1 MAKRRPNGGG
11 TITKRS
17 DGRYQGAAYVT
28 DTDGNRVRKYVYGR
42 TWDEANE
49 KLGKLQDQERN
60 GIPVPS
66 RSWTLG
72 EWLAYWLEHIV
83 KPEREHN
90 TYVKYESKVRLYLL
104 PHLGKKPLVKLT
116 PAQSPRLHGGP
127 DSGEGRRLGP
137 LRWLASPSS
146 RVLRNALNRAMR
158 EELVTRNVALL
169 VDMPKVIKDR
179 GTAWNA
185 REAIAS
191 CGRSAPTGSTRPA
204 SSFLVLGLRRSE
216 VLGLR
221 WQDID
226 FEAGRFTPVKQVQR
240 VKGVGLVLKDLKTE
254 SSQAVLPLPEFCARV
269 LEERRELQ
277 ALERKIAGEHW
288 SQEPDQ
294 DLIFSSEHGGMIDPV
309 GFSRTFDRLVK
320 RAGVRRITVRLARH
334 TCGTLLAFLKVHPK
348 VAQAI
353 LRHSQISM
361 TMDVYTHVVGD
372 SEREAVGMLA
382 ELLEDPLIG

>member
-11 TITKRS
+11 TVTRRK

-28 DTDGNRVRKYVYGR
+28 NTDGHRVRKFVYGS
-42 TWDEANE
+42 TYDEAAE
-49 KLGKLQDQERN
+49 KLGKLQEQERN
-60 GIPVPS
+60 GVPVPS
-66 RSWTLG
+66 RTWSLG

-83 KPEREHN
+83 KPNREHN
-90 TYVKYESKVRLYLL
+90 TYVKYESKVRLYLV
-104 PHLGKKPLVKLT
+104 PHLGKKPLARLT
-116 PAQSPRLHGGP
+116 PAQ
-127 DSGEGRRLGP
+127 
-137 LRWLASPSS
+137 LRSFMAELKRTEVPPAARFEVL
-146 RVLRNALNRAMR
+146 RVLRNALNRAVR
-158 EELVTRNVALL
+158 EELLTRNVAEL
-169 VDMPKVIKDR
+169 VDMPKVTKKE
-179 GTAWNA
+179 AKPWNA
-185 REAIAS
+185 REAITFL
-191 CGRSAPTGSTRPA
+191 RSARA
-204 SSFLVLGLRRSE
+204 HRLYAACVLVLVLGLRRSE

-226 FEAGRFTPVKQVQR
+226 FDQRQFTPLKQVQR

-254 SSQAVLPLPEFCARV
+254 SSHAVLPLPEFCARA

-277 ALERKIAGEHW
+277 DLERRIVGEGW
-288 SQEPDQ
+288 SQEPGQ
-294 DLIFSSEHGGMIDPV
+294 DLIFSSERGGLIDPV
-309 GFSRTFDRLVK
+309 GFSRSFNALVK

-372 SEREAVGMLA
+372 GEREAVTMLA

>member
-11 TITKRS
+11 TVTRRK

-28 DTDGNRVRKYVYGR
+28 NTDGHRVRKFVYGS
-42 TWDEANE
+42 TYDEAAE
-49 KLGKLQDQERN
+49 KLGKLQEQERN
-60 GIPVPS
+60 GVPVPS
-66 RSWTLG
+66 RTWSLG

-83 KPEREHN
+83 KPNREHN
-90 TYVKYESKVRLYLL
+90 TYVKYESKVRLYLV
-104 PHLGKKPLVKLT
+104 PHLGKKSLVRLT
-116 PAQSPRLHGGP
+116 PAQ
-127 DSGEGRRLGP
+127 
-137 LRWLASPSS
+137 LRSFMAELKRTEVPPAARFEVL
-146 RVLRNALNRAMR
+146 RVLRNALNRAVR
-158 EELVTRNVALL
+158 EELLTRNVAEL
-169 VDMPKVIKDR
+169 VDMPKVTKKE
-179 GTAWNA
+179 AKPWNA
-185 REAIAS
+185 REAITFL
-191 CGRSAPTGSTRPA
+191 RSARA
-204 SSFLVLGLRRSE
+204 HRLYAACVLVLVLGLRRSE

-226 FEAGRFTPVKQVQR
+226 FDQRQFTPLKQVQR

-254 SSQAVLPLPEFCARV
+254 SSHAVLPLPEFCARA

-277 ALERKIAGEHW
+277 DLERRIVGDGW
-288 SQEPDQ
+288 SQEPGQ
-294 DLIFSSEHGGMIDPV
+294 DLIFSSERGGLIDPV
-309 GFSRTFDRLVK
+309 GFSRSFNALVK

-372 SEREAVGMLA
+372 GEREAVTMLA

>member
-11 TITKRS
+11 TITKRK
-17 DGRYQGAAYVT
+17 DGRYHGAAYVT
-28 DTDGNRVRKYVYGR
+28 DTDGNRVRKYVYGA
-42 TWDEANE
+42 TWDEVAE

-60 GIPVPS
+60 GVPVPS
-66 RSWTLG
+66 RSWTVG

-83 KPEREHN
+83 EPEREHN
-90 TYVKYESKVRLYLL
+90 TYAKYESKIRLYLL
-104 PHLGKKPLVKLT
+104 PHLAKKPLVKLT
-116 PAQSPRLHGGP
+116 PAEIRTFMAALKREEVGAATRF
-127 DSGEGRRLGP
+127 EVL
-137 LRWLASPSS
+137 
-146 RVLRNALNRAMR
+146 RVLRNALNRAIR
-158 EELVTRNVALL
+158 EELLTRNVALL
-169 VDMPKVIKDR
+169 VDMPKVTKDK

-185 REAIAS
+185 REAITFL
-191 CGRSAPTGSTRPA
+191 RSARSHRLYA
-204 SSFLVLGLRRSE
+204 ACVLVLVLGLRRSE

-221 WQDID
+221 WRDID
-226 FEAGRFTPVKQVQR
+226 FEARQFTPVKQVQR

-254 SSQAVLPLPEFCARV
+254 SSQAVLPLPEFCARA

-277 ALERKIAGEHW
+277 ELERKIASDAWH
-288 SQEPDQ
+288 QEPDH
-294 DLIFSSEHGGMIDPV
+294 DLIFSSAHGGMIDPM

-361 TMDVYTHVVGD
+361 TLDVYTHVVNE
-372 SEREAVGMLA
+372 SEREAVGLLA
-382 ELLEDPLIG
+382 KLLEDPLIG

>member
-1 MAKRRPNGGG
+1 MTKRRPNGGG
-11 TITKRS
+11 TISKRT
-17 DGRYQGAAYVT
+17 DGRYMGRAYVT
-28 DTDGNRVRKYVYGR
+28 DTDGNRVRKTVYGA

-60 GIPVPS
+60 GVPVPS
-66 RSWTLG
+66 RSWSLG

-83 KPEREHN
+83 EPDSEHN
-90 TYVKYESKVRLYLL
+90 TYVKYESKVRLYLM
-104 PHLGKKPLVKLT
+104 PHLGKKSLVKLT
-116 PAQSPRLHGGP
+116 PAQVRAFMATLKRDKVPAPTRFEVL
-127 DSGEGRRLGP
+127 
-137 LRWLASPSS
+137 
-146 RVLRNALNRAMR
+146 RVLRNALNRAIR
-158 EELVTRNVALL
+158 EELLTRNVALL
-169 VDMPKVIKDR
+169 VDMPKVSKDK

-185 REAIAS
+185 REAV
-191 CGRSAPTGSTRPA
+191 
-204 SSFLVLGLRRSE
+204 SFLRAARAHRLYAACVLVLVLGLRRSE

-221 WQDID
+221 WQDVD
-226 FEAGRFTPVKQVQR
+226 FEGRQFTPVKQVQR
-240 VKGVGLVLKDLKTE
+240 EKGVGLVLKDLKTE
-254 SSQAVLPLPEFCARV
+254 SSQAVLPMPEFCARA

-277 ALERKIAGEHW
+277 ELERKIAGEHW
-288 SQEPDQ
+288 AQEPDQ
-294 DLIFSSEHGGMIDPV
+294 DLIFSSEHGGMLDPV
-309 GFSRTFDRLVK
+309 GFSRTFGRLVK

-372 SEREAVGMLA
+372 SEREAVAMLA

>member
-11 TITKRS
+11 TITKRK

-28 DTDGNRVRKYVYGR
+28 NTEGHRVRKFVYGA
-42 TWDEANE
+42 TYDEATE

-60 GIPVPS
+60 GVPVPS
-66 RSWTLG
+66 RTWSLG

-83 KPEREHN
+83 KPNREHN
-90 TYVKYESKVRLYLL
+90 TYVKYESKVRLYLT
-104 PHLGKKPLVKLT
+104 PHLGKKPLVRLT
-116 PAQSPRLHGGP
+116 PAQ
-127 DSGEGRRLGP
+127 
-137 LRWLASPSS
+137 LRAFMAELKRTEVPPAARFEVL
-146 RVLRNALNRAMR
+146 RVLRNALNRAVR
-158 EELVTRNVALL
+158 EELLTRNVAEL
-169 VDMPKVIKDR
+169 VDMPKVTKKE
-179 GTAWNA
+179 AKPWNA
-185 REAIAS
+185 REAIS
-191 CGRSAPTGSTRPA
+191 FLRSARA
-204 SSFLVLGLRRSE
+204 HRLYAACVLVLVLGLRRSE

-221 WQDID
+221 WQDVD
-226 FEAGRFTPVKQVQR
+226 FDQRQFTPLKQVQR

-254 SSQAVLPLPEFCARV
+254 SSHAVLPLPEFCARA
-269 LEERRELQ
+269 LEERRTLQ
-277 ALERKIAGEHW
+277 DLERKIVGDQWHQKPGE
-288 SQEPDQ
+288 E
-294 DLIFSSEHGGMIDPV
+294 LIFSSERGGLIDPV
-309 GFSRTFDRLVK
+309 GFSRSFNALVK

-372 SEREAVGMLA
+372 GEREAVTLLA

>member
-11 TITKRS
+11 TITKRA

-28 DTDGNRVRKYVYGR
+28 DSDGNRVRKYVYGR

-66 RSWTLG
+66 RSWSLG

-83 KPEREHN
+83 KPEKEHN
-90 TYVKYESKVRLYLL
+90 TYVKYESKVRLYLE
-104 PHLGKKPLVKLT
+104 PHLGKKSMVKLT
-116 PAQSPRLHGGP
+116 PAQ
-127 DSGEGRRLGP
+127 
-137 LRWLASPSS
+137 LRAFMSALTRAKVGAAT
-146 RVLRNALNRAMR
+146 RFEVLRTLRNALNRAVK
-158 EELVTRNVALL
+158 EEILTRNVALL
-169 VDMPKVIKDR
+169 VDMPKVSKDK
-179 GTAWNA
+179 GKAWNA
-185 REAIAS
+185 PEAITFLRAS
-191 CGRSAPTGSTRPA
+191 RAHRFYAACVLV
-204 SSFLVLGLRRSE
+204 LVLGLRRSE

-226 FEAGRFTPVKQVQR
+226 FETGQFTPTKQVQR
-240 VKGVGLVLKDLKTE
+240 EKGVGLVLKDLKTE
-254 SSQAVLPLPEFCARV
+254 SSQAVLPLPEFCARA
-269 LEERRELQ
+269 LEERRTLQ
-277 ALERKIAGEHW
+277 ELERKIVGDAW
-288 SQEPDQ
+288 AQEPGYDV
-294 DLIFSSEHGGMIDPV
+294 IFSSERGGLTDPV
-309 GFSRTFDRLVK
+309 GFSRMFNALVK

-372 SEREAVGMLA
+372 GEREAVSLLA
-382 ELLEDPLIG
+382 DLLEDPLIG

>member
-11 TITKRS
+11 TVTRRK

-28 DTDGNRVRKYVYGR
+28 NTDGHRVRKFVYGS
-42 TWDEANE
+42 TYDEAAE
-49 KLGKLQDQERN
+49 KLGKLQEQERN
-60 GIPVPS
+60 GVPVPS
-66 RSWTLG
+66 RTWSLG

-83 KPEREHN
+83 KPNREHN
-90 TYVKYESKVRLYLL
+90 TYVKYESKVRLYLV
-104 PHLGKKPLVKLT
+104 PHLGKKPLVRLT
-116 PAQSPRLHGGP
+116 PAQLRLFMAELKRTEVP
-127 DSGEGRRLGP
+127 PAARFEVL
-137 LRWLASPSS
+137 
-146 RVLRNALNRAMR
+146 RVLRNALNRAVR
-158 EELVTRNVALL
+158 EELVTRNVAEL
-169 VDMPKVIKDR
+169 VDMPKVTKKE
-179 GTAWNA
+179 AKPWNA
-185 REAIAS
+185 REAITFL
-191 CGRSAPTGSTRPA
+191 RSARA
-204 SSFLVLGLRRSE
+204 HRLYAACVLVLVLGLRRSE

-226 FEAGRFTPVKQVQR
+226 FDQRQFTPLKQVQR

-254 SSQAVLPLPEFCARV
+254 SSHAVLPLPEFCARA

-277 ALERKIAGEHW
+277 DLERRIVGDGW
-288 SQEPDQ
+288 SQEPGQ
-294 DLIFSSEHGGMIDPV
+294 DLIFSSERGGLIDPV
-309 GFSRTFDRLVK
+309 GFSRSFNALVK

-372 SEREAVGMLA
+372 GEREAVTMLA

>member
-11 TITKRS
+11 
-17 DGRYQGAAYVT
+17 AAYVT
-28 DTDGNRVRKYVYGR
+28 NTDGHRVRKFVYGA
-42 TWDEANE
+42 TYDEAAE

-60 GIPVPS
+60 GVPVPS

-83 KPEREHN
+83 EPEREHN
-90 TYVKYESKVRLYLL
+90 TYAKYESKVRLYLA

-116 PAQSPRLHGGP
+116 PAQIRTFMATLKREKVGAATRF
-127 DSGEGRRLGP
+127 EV
-137 LRWLASPSS
+137 LRI
-146 RVLRNALNRAMR
+146 LRNALNRAIR
-158 EELVTRNVALL
+158 EELLTRNVALL
-169 VDMPKVIKDR
+169 VDMPKVSK
-179 GTAWNA
+179 AKAKPWNA
-185 REAIAS
+185 REAITFL
-191 CGRSAPTGSTRPA
+191 RSARA
-204 SSFLVLGLRRSE
+204 HRFYAACVLVLALGLRRSE
-216 VLGLR
+216 LLGLR

-226 FEAGRFTPVKQVQR
+226 FENRQSTPVKQVQR
-240 VKGVGLVLKDLKTE
+240 ETGKGLVLKDLKTE
-254 SSQAVLPLPEFCARV
+254 SSQAVLPLPEFCARA

-277 ALERKIAGEHW
+277 ELERKIVGDNWH
-288 SQEPDQ
+288 QEPDH
-294 DLIFSSEHGGMIDPV
+294 DVIFSSERGGLTDPV
-309 GFSRTFDRLVK
+309 GFSRTFDRLVS

-361 TMDVYTHVVGD
+361 TMDVYTHIVGD
-372 SEREAVGMLA
+372 GEREAVALLA

>member
-11 TITKRS
+11 TVTRRK

-28 DTDGNRVRKYVYGR
+28 NTDGHRVRKFVYGS
-42 TWDEANE
+42 TYDEAAE
-49 KLGKLQDQERN
+49 KLGKLQEQERN
-60 GIPVPS
+60 GVPVPS
-66 RSWTLG
+66 RTWSLG

-83 KPEREHN
+83 KPNREHN
-90 TYVKYESKVRLYLL
+90 TYVKYESKVRLYLV
-104 PHLGKKPLVKLT
+104 PHLGKKPLVRLT
-116 PAQSPRLHGGP
+116 PAQ
-127 DSGEGRRLGP
+127 
-137 LRWLASPSS
+137 LRAFMAELKRTEVPPAARFEVL
-146 RVLRNALNRAMR
+146 RVLRNALNRAVR
-158 EELVTRNVALL
+158 EELLTRNVAEL
-169 VDMPKVIKDR
+169 VDMPKVTKKE
-179 GTAWNA
+179 AKPWNA
-185 REAIAS
+185 REAITFL
-191 CGRSAPTGSTRPA
+191 RSARA
-204 SSFLVLGLRRSE
+204 HRLYAACVLVLVLGLRRSE

-226 FEAGRFTPVKQVQR
+226 FDQRQFTPLKQVQR

-254 SSQAVLPLPEFCARV
+254 SSHAVLPLPEFCARA

-277 ALERKIAGEHW
+277 DLERRIVGEGW
-288 SQEPDQ
+288 SQEPGQ
-294 DLIFSSEHGGMIDPV
+294 DLIFSSERGGLIDPV
-309 GFSRTFDRLVK
+309 GFSRSFNALVK

-372 SEREAVGMLA
+372 GEREAVTMLA

>member
-11 TITKRS
+11 TISKRA
-17 DGRYQGAAYVT
+17 DGRYMGRAYVT
-28 DTDGNRVRKYVYGR
+28 DTDGNRVRKTVYGT

-49 KLGKLQDQERN
+49 KLGNLQGQERH
-60 GIPVPS
+60 GVPVPS
-66 RSWTLG
+66 RAWSLG

-83 KPEREHN
+83 EPDSEHN
-90 TYVKYESKVRLYLL
+90 TYVKYESKVRLYLI
-104 PHLGKKPLVKLT
+104 PHLGKKSLVKLT
-116 PAQSPRLHGGP
+116 PAQVRAFMATLKRDKVPAPTRFEVL
-127 DSGEGRRLGP
+127 
-137 LRWLASPSS
+137 
-146 RVLRNALNRAMR
+146 RVLRNALNRAIR

-169 VDMPKVIKDR
+169 VDMPKVSKDK

-185 REAIAS
+185 REAVTFLRAARAHRLYAA
-191 CGRSAPTGSTRPA
+191 CVLV
-204 SSFLVLGLRRSE
+204 LVLGLRRSE

-221 WQDID
+221 WQDVD
-226 FEAGRFTPVKQVQR
+226 FEGRQFTPVKQVQR
-240 VKGVGLVLKDLKTE
+240 EKGVGLVLKDLKTE
-254 SSQAVLPLPEFCARV
+254 SSQAVLPMPEFCARA

-277 ALERKIAGEHW
+277 ELERKIAGEHW
-288 SQEPDQ
+288 DQNPDY
-294 DLIFSSEHGGMIDPV
+294 DLIFSSEHGGMLDPV
-309 GFSRTFDRLVK
+309 GFSRTFGRLVT
-320 RAGVRRITVRLARH
+320 RAGVRRLTVRLARH

>member
-11 TITKRS
+11 TITKRK

-28 DTDGNRVRKYVYGR
+28 NTDGHRVRKFVYGA
-42 TWDEANE
+42 TYDEASE

-60 GIPVPS
+60 GVPVPS
-66 RSWTLG
+66 RSWSLG

-83 KPEREHN
+83 EPEREHN
-90 TYVKYESKVRLYLL
+90 TYAKYESKVRIYLA

-116 PAQSPRLHGGP
+116 PAQIRTFMAALKREKVGAATRF
-127 DSGEGRRLGP
+127 EV
-137 LRWLASPSS
+137 LRI
-146 RVLRNALNRAMR
+146 LRNALNRAMR
-158 EELVTRNVALL
+158 EELLTRNVALL
-169 VDMPKVIKDR
+169 VDMPKVSKDK
-179 GTAWNA
+179 AKPWNA
-185 REAIAS
+185 REAITFL
-191 CGRSAPTGSTRPA
+191 RSTRA
-204 SSFLVLGLRRSE
+204 HRFYAAGVLVLVLGLRRSE

-226 FEAGRFTPVKQVQR
+226 FENRQFTPVKQVQR
-240 VKGVGLVLKDLKTE
+240 EKGVGLVLKDLKTE
-254 SSQAVLPLPEFCARV
+254 SSQAVLPLPEFCARA

-277 ALERKIAGEHW
+277 ELERKIVGDDWA
-288 SQEPDQ
+288 QEPDH
-294 DLIFSSEHGGMIDPV
+294 DVIFSSERGGLTDPV
-309 GFSRTFDRLVK
+309 GFSRTFDRLVT

-372 SEREAVGMLA
+372 GEREAVSMLA

>member
-11 TITKRS
+11 TVTRRK

-28 DTDGNRVRKYVYGR
+28 NTDGHRVRKFVYGS
-42 TWDEANE
+42 TYDEAAE
-49 KLGKLQDQERN
+49 KLGKLQEQERN
-60 GIPVPS
+60 GVPVPS
-66 RSWTLG
+66 RTWTLG

-83 KPEREHN
+83 KPNREHN
-90 TYVKYESKVRLYLL
+90 TYVKYESKVRLYLV
-104 PHLGKKPLVKLT
+104 PHLGKKPLVRLT
-116 PAQSPRLHGGP
+116 PAQ
-127 DSGEGRRLGP
+127 
-137 LRWLASPSS
+137 LRAFMAELKRTEVPPAARFEVL
-146 RVLRNALNRAMR
+146 RVLRNALNRAVR
-158 EELVTRNVALL
+158 EELLTRNVAEL
-169 VDMPKVIKDR
+169 VDMPKVTKKE
-179 GTAWNA
+179 AKPWNA
-185 REAIAS
+185 REAITFL
-191 CGRSAPTGSTRPA
+191 RSTRA
-204 SSFLVLGLRRSE
+204 HRLYAACVLVLVLGLRRSE

-226 FEAGRFTPVKQVQR
+226 FDQRQFTPLKQVQR

-254 SSQAVLPLPEFCARV
+254 SSHAVLPLPEFCARA

-277 ALERKIAGEHW
+277 DLERRIVGDGW
-288 SQEPDQ
+288 SQEPGQ
-294 DLIFSSEHGGMIDPV
+294 DLIFSSERGGLIDPV
-309 GFSRTFDRLVK
+309 GFSRSFNALVK

-372 SEREAVGMLA
+372 GEREAVTMLA

>member
-11 TITKRS
+11 TVTRRK

-28 DTDGNRVRKYVYGR
+28 NTDGHRVRKFVYGS
-42 TWDEANE
+42 TYDEAAE
-49 KLGKLQDQERN
+49 KLGKLQEQERN
-60 GIPVPS
+60 GVPVPS
-66 RSWTLG
+66 RTWSLG

-83 KPEREHN
+83 RPNREHN
-90 TYVKYESKVRLYLL
+90 TYVKYESKVRLYLV
-104 PHLGKKPLVKLT
+104 PHLGKKPLVRLT
-116 PAQSPRLHGGP
+116 PAQ
-127 DSGEGRRLGP
+127 
-137 LRWLASPSS
+137 LRSFMAELKRTEVPPAARFEVL
-146 RVLRNALNRAMR
+146 RVLRNALNRAVR
-158 EELVTRNVALL
+158 EELLTRNVAEL
-169 VDMPKVIKDR
+169 VDMPKVTKKE
-179 GTAWNA
+179 AKPWNA
-185 REAIAS
+185 REAITFL
-191 CGRSAPTGSTRPA
+191 RSARA
-204 SSFLVLGLRRSE
+204 HRLYAACVLVLVLGLRRSE

-226 FEAGRFTPVKQVQR
+226 FDQRQFTPLKQVQR

-254 SSQAVLPLPEFCARV
+254 SSHAVLPLPEFCARA

-277 ALERKIAGEHW
+277 DLERRIVGDGW
-288 SQEPDQ
+288 SQEPGQ
-294 DLIFSSEHGGMIDPV
+294 DLIFSSERGGLIDPV
-309 GFSRTFDRLVK
+309 GFSRSFNALVK

-372 SEREAVGMLA
+372 GEREAVTMLA

>member
-11 TITKRS
+11 TVTRRK

-28 DTDGNRVRKYVYGR
+28 NTDGHRVRKFVYGS
-42 TWDEANE
+42 TYDEAAE
-49 KLGKLQDQERN
+49 KLGKLQEQERN
-60 GIPVPS
+60 GVPVPS
-66 RSWTLG
+66 RTWSLG

-83 KPEREHN
+83 KPNREHN
-90 TYVKYESKVRLYLL
+90 TYVKYESKVRLYLV
-104 PHLGKKPLVKLT
+104 PHLGKKPLVRLT
-116 PAQSPRLHGGP
+116 PAQ
-127 DSGEGRRLGP
+127 
-137 LRWLASPSS
+137 LRSFMAELKRTEVPPAARFEVL
-146 RVLRNALNRAMR
+146 RVLRNALNRAVR
-158 EELVTRNVALL
+158 EELLTRNVAEL
-169 VDMPKVIKDR
+169 VDMPKVTKKE
-179 GTAWNA
+179 AKPWNA
-185 REAIAS
+185 REAITFL
-191 CGRSAPTGSTRPA
+191 RSARA
-204 SSFLVLGLRRSE
+204 HRLYAACVLVLVLGLRRSE

-226 FEAGRFTPVKQVQR
+226 FEQRQFTPLKQVQR

-254 SSQAVLPLPEFCARV
+254 SSHAVLPLPEFCARA

-277 ALERKIAGEHW
+277 NLERRIVGEGW
-288 SQEPDQ
+288 SQEPGQ
-294 DLIFSSEHGGMIDPV
+294 DLIFSSERGGLIDPV
-309 GFSRTFDRLVK
+309 GFSRSFNALVK

-372 SEREAVGMLA
+372 GEREAVTMLA

>member
-11 TITKRS
+11 TITLRK

-28 DTDGNRVRKYVYGR
+28 NTDGQRVRKFVYGA
-42 TWDEANE
+42 TWDETAE
-49 KLGKLQDQERN
+49 KLSKLQDQERS

-104 PHLGKKPLVKLT
+104 PHLRKKPLLKLT
-116 PAQSPRLHGGP
+116 PAQVRAFMAALKREQVGAATRF
-127 DSGEGRRLGP
+127 EV
-137 LRWLASPSS
+137 LRT
-146 RVLRNALNRAMR
+146 LRNALNRAIR
-158 EELVTRNVALL
+158 EEILTRNVALL
-169 VDMPKVIKDR
+169 VDMPKVSKGKAKPWD
-179 GTAWNA
+179 A
-185 REAIAS
+185 REAVTFL
-191 CGRSAPTGSTRPA
+191 RSARA
-204 SSFLVLGLRRSE
+204 HRFYAACVLVLVLGLRRSE
-216 VLGLR
+216 LLGLR

-226 FEAGRFTPVKQVQR
+226 FENRHFTPVKQVQR
-240 VKGVGLVLKDLKTE
+240 EKRVGLVLKDLKTE
-254 SSQAVLPLPEFCARV
+254 SSQAVLPLPEFCARA
-269 LEERRELQ
+269 LEERRHLQ
-277 ALERKIAGEHW
+277 ELERQIAGDGW
-288 SQEPDQ
+288 GQEPDH
-294 DLIFSSEHGGMIDPV
+294 DVIFSSENGGLTDPT
-309 GFSRTFDRLVK
+309 GFSRAFNALVK
-320 RAGVRRITVRLARH
+320 RSGVRRITVRLARH

-372 SEREAVGMLA
+372 GEREAVTLLA
-382 ELLEDPLIG
+382 DLLEDPLIG

>member
-11 TITKRS
+11 TISRRA
-17 DGRYQGAAYVT
+17 DGRYMGRAYVT
-28 DTDGNRVRKYVYGR
+28 DTDGNRVRKTVYGA

-66 RSWTLG
+66 RAWSLG
-72 EWLAYWLEHIV
+72 EWLDYWIEHIV
-83 KPEREHN
+83 KPNREDN
-90 TYVKYESKVRLYLL
+90 TYDKYESKVRLYLR
-104 PHLGKKPLVKLT
+104 PHLGKKSLT
-116 PAQSPRLHGGP
+116 RLSAAQVRAFMATLTRQDVPAPTRF
-127 DSGEGRRLGP
+127 EV
-137 LRWLASPSS
+137 LRT
-146 RVLRNALNRAMR
+146 LRNALNRAIK
-158 EELVTRNVALL
+158 EEILTRNVALL
-169 VDMPKVIKDR
+169 VDMPKVSKDK
-179 GTAWNA
+179 GGAWSA
-185 REAIAS
+185 REAITFLRAVRAHRFYAA
-191 CGRSAPTGSTRPA
+191 CVLV
-204 SSFLVLGLRRSE
+204 LVLGLRRSE

-226 FEAGRFTPVKQVQR
+226 FEHRQFTPVKQAQR
-240 VKGVGLVLKDLKTE
+240 KKGVGLILKDLKTE
-254 SSQAVLPLPEFCARV
+254 SSQAALPLPEFCARA

-277 ALERKIAGEHW
+277 ELERKIAGDHW
-288 SQEPDQ
+288 QQEPDH
-294 DLIFSSEHGGMIDPV
+294 DVIFSSEHGGLTDPV

>member
-11 TITKRS
+11 TIAKRK

-28 DTDGNRVRKYVYGR
+28 DTDGNRVRKYVYGS
-42 TWDEANE
+42 TWEEANE
-49 KLGKLQDQERN
+49 KLGRLQDQERN

-66 RSWTLG
+66 RSWTVG

-83 KPEREHN
+83 EPEREHN

-104 PHLGKKPLVKLT
+104 PHLGKKSLVKLT
-116 PAQSPRLHGGP
+116 PAQVRAFMAALKREEVG
-127 DSGEGRRLGP
+127 
-137 LRWLASPSS
+137 ASARFEVL
-146 RVLRNALNRAMR
+146 RVLRNALNRAIR
-158 EELVTRNVALL
+158 EELLTRNVALL
-169 VDMPKVIKDR
+169 VDMPKVTKDR

-185 REAIAS
+185 REAVTFLRAA
-191 CGRSAPTGSTRPA
+191 RAHRLYA
-204 SSFLVLGLRRSE
+204 ALVLVLVLGLRRSE

-221 WQDID
+221 WQDVD
-226 FEAGRFTPVKQVQR
+226 FEARHFTPVKQVQR

-254 SSQAVLPLPEFCARV
+254 SSQAVLPLPEFCARA

-277 ALERKIAGEHW
+277 ELERKIAGEHW

-309 GFSRTFDRLVK
+309 GFSRTFERLVK

-361 TMDVYTHVVGD
+361 TMDIYTHVVGD

-382 ELLEDPLIG
+382 ELLDPLIG

>member
-11 TITKRS
+11 TISKRK

-28 DTDGNRVRKYVYGR
+28 DTDGNRVRKYVYGA

-66 RSWTLG
+66 RAWSVG
-72 EWLAYWLEHIV
+72 EWLSYWVDHIV

-90 TYVKYESKVRLYLL
+90 TYVKYESKIRLYLM
-104 PHLGKKPLVKLT
+104 PHLAKKPLAKLT
-116 PAQSPRLHGGP
+116 PAQIRTFMAALKREEVG
-127 DSGEGRRLGP
+127 
-137 LRWLASPSS
+137 ASTRFEVL

-158 EELVTRNVALL
+158 EELLTRNVALL
-169 VDMPKVIKDR
+169 VDMPKVSKDQKKP
-179 GTAWNA
+179 WNA
-185 REAIAS
+185 REAITFL
-191 CGRSAPTGSTRPA
+191 RSVRAHRLYA
-204 SSFLVLGLRRSE
+204 ACVLVLVLGLRRSE

-226 FEAGRFTPVKQVQR
+226 FEASQISTVKQVQR

-254 SSQAVLPLPEFCARV
+254 SSQAVLPLPEFCARA
-269 LEERRELQ
+269 LKERMELQ
-277 ALERKIAGEHW
+277 ELERKIAGDHW
-288 SQEPDQ
+288 SQEPDH

-309 GFSRTFDRLVK
+309 GFSRTFERLVK
-320 RAGVRRITVRLARH
+320 RAGVRRITIRLARH

-353 LRHSQISM
+353 LRHSQIRM

-372 SEREAVGMLA
+372 DEREAVALLA

>member
-1 MAKRRPNGGG
+1 MAKKRPNGGG
-11 TITKRS
+11 TISKRK

-28 DTDGNRVRKYVYGR
+28 DTDGNRVRKYVYGA

-72 EWLAYWLEHIV
+72 EWLTYWVEHIV

-90 TYVKYESKVRLYLL
+90 TYVKYESKIRLYLL
-104 PHLGKKPLVKLT
+104 PHLAKKPLTKLT
-116 PAQSPRLHGGP
+116 PAQIRTFMATLKREKVGAATRF
-127 DSGEGRRLGP
+127 EVL
-137 LRWLASPSS
+137 

-158 EELVTRNVALL
+158 EELLTRNVALL
-169 VDMPKVIKDR
+169 VDMPKVSKDK
-179 GTAWNA
+179 GKAWSA
-185 REAIAS
+185 REAIVFL
-191 CGRSAPTGSTRPA
+191 RSTRA
-204 SSFLVLGLRRSE
+204 HRLYAACVLVLVLGLRRGE

-226 FEAGRFTPVKQVQR
+226 FEAHQFTPVKQVQR

-254 SSQAVLPLPEFCARV
+254 SSQAVLPLPEFCARA

-277 ALERKIAGEHW
+277 ELERKIAGEHW
-288 SQEPDQ
+288 SQEPDH

-382 ELLEDPLIG
+382 ELLEDPLLG

>member
-11 TITKRS
+11 TITKRK

-28 DTDGNRVRKYVYGR
+28 NTEGHRVRKFVYGS
-42 TWDEANE
+42 TYDDAAE

-60 GIPVPS
+60 GVPVPS
-66 RSWTLG
+66 RTWTLG

-83 KPEREHN
+83 KPNREHN
-90 TYVKYESKVRLYLL
+90 TYVKYESKVRLYLI
-104 PHLGKKPLVKLT
+104 PHLGKKPLIRLT
-116 PAQSPRLHGGP
+116 PAQ
-127 DSGEGRRLGP
+127 
-137 LRWLASPSS
+137 LRSFMAELARTEVPPAARFEVL
-146 RVLRNALNRAMR
+146 RVLRNALNRAVR
-158 EELVTRNVALL
+158 EELLTRNVAEL
-169 VDMPKVIKDR
+169 VDMPKVTKKE
-179 GTAWNA
+179 AKPWNA
-185 REAIAS
+185 REAIS
-191 CGRSAPTGSTRPA
+191 FLRSARA
-204 SSFLVLGLRRSE
+204 HRLYAACVLVLVLGLRRSE

-221 WQDID
+221 WQDVD
-226 FEAGRFTPVKQVQR
+226 FDQRQFTPLKQVQR

-254 SSQAVLPLPEFCARV
+254 SSHAVLPLPEFCARA
-269 LEERRELQ
+269 LEERRTLQ
-277 ALERKIAGEHW
+277 DLERKIVGDQWH
-288 SQEPDQ
+288 QEPGEE
-294 DLIFSSEHGGMIDPV
+294 LIFSSERGGLIDPV
-309 GFSRTFDRLVK
+309 GFSRSFNALVK

-372 SEREAVGMLA
+372 GEREAVTLLA

>member
-11 TITKRS
+11 TITLRK

-28 DTDGNRVRKYVYGR
+28 NTDGQRVRKFVYGA
-42 TWDEANE
+42 TWDETAE
-49 KLGKLQDQERN
+49 KLSKLQDQERS

-104 PHLGKKPLVKLT
+104 PHLRKKPLLKLT
-116 PAQSPRLHGGP
+116 PAQVRAFMATLKREQVGAATRF
-127 DSGEGRRLGP
+127 EV
-137 LRWLASPSS
+137 LRT
-146 RVLRNALNRAMR
+146 LRNALNRAIR
-158 EELVTRNVALL
+158 EEILTRNVALL
-169 VDMPKVIKDR
+169 VDMPKVSKGKAKPWD
-179 GTAWNA
+179 A
-185 REAIAS
+185 REAVTFL
-191 CGRSAPTGSTRPA
+191 RSARA
-204 SSFLVLGLRRSE
+204 HRFYAACVLVLVLGLRRSE
-216 VLGLR
+216 LLGLR

-226 FEAGRFTPVKQVQR
+226 FENRHFTPVKQVQR
-240 VKGVGLVLKDLKTE
+240 EKRVGLVLKDLKTE
-254 SSQAVLPLPEFCARV
+254 SSQAVLPLPEFCARA
-269 LEERRELQ
+269 LEERRHLQ
-277 ALERKIAGEHW
+277 ELERQIAGDDW
-288 SQEPDQ
+288 NQEPDH
-294 DLIFSSEHGGMIDPV
+294 DVIFSSENGGLTDPT
-309 GFSRTFDRLVK
+309 GFSRTFNALVK
-320 RAGVRRITVRLARH
+320 RSGVRRITVRLARH

-372 SEREAVGMLA
+372 GEREAVTLLA
-382 ELLEDPLIG
+382 DLLEDPLIG